1 MTRILACGCVLAL
14 FATSNAGAQ
23 QTLTPEPVV
32 SASIDPA
39 RVVVGQRATL
49 VVTVLAP
56 NYMPAPPLL
65 PDFQVR
71 NAVTRPLGA
80 INQTETRD
88 GVAYAGIRYEFAI
101 FPQEDGSFAIV
112 DQKIKVTYA
121 AAPPQA
127 STVTLDVPRLALE
140 AFIPEPAQSLDPFV
154 SSNAISFEQN
164 VERSSQELR
173 VDDSI
178 TRTVTIKA
186 DGTPAMLLPPVT
198 FAKIDGLALY
208 PAQPSVQD
216 NVDRRTG
223 VLSATRID
231 EATYILERAGDYTLP
246 PIELAWW
253 NTRESKVERTRID
266 SVNVRVADNPAL
278 RAAVPNDN
286 ATSWKGGDYIDAIR
300 DHWLLTM
307 TVLALLAVVAWFA
320 PAAIRSIGQDIIRR
334 RTAYLASEAWSFAQ
348 VRAASR
354 DSDPTKVYFALLDWL
369 QRFEPLGPGRHLDTL
384 KKAAKDPGLDQELA
398 SLEARLFSP
407 QAEDVAWTARKLLK
421 RVKIVRNRL
430 LNSAPAQ
437 VPRQALSDHLNP
449 VVAPP
454 PINPRWRPVAR

>member
-1 MTRILACGCVLAL
+1 
-14 FATSNAGAQ
+14 
-23 QTLTPEPVV
+23 
-32 SASIDPA
+32 
-39 RVVVGQRATL
+39 
-49 VVTVLAP
+49 
-56 NYMPAPPLL
+56 
-65 PDFQVR
+65 
-71 NAVTRPLGA
+71 
-80 INQTETRD
+80 
-88 GVAYAGIRYEFAI
+88 
-101 FPQEDGSFAIV
+101 
-112 DQKIKVTYA
+112 
-121 AAPPQA
+121 
-127 STVTLDVPRLALE
+127 LALE

-164 VERSSQELR
+164 VKRSSQELK
-173 VDDSI
+173 VGDSI
-178 TRTVTIKA
+178 TRTVTTKA

-223 VLSATRID
+223 VLSGTRID

-253 NTRESKVERTRID
+253 NARESKVERTRID
-266 SVNVRVADNPAL
+266 TVSVRVADNPAL
-278 RAAVPNDN
+278 RAAVPNAN

-300 DHWLLTM
+300 DHWLLTT

-320 PAAIRSIGQDIIRR
+320 PAAIRSVDQHIVRK
-334 RTAYLASEAWSFAQ
+334 RTAYLASEECSFAQ

-354 DSDPTKVYFALLDWL
+354 SGDPTKVYFALLQWL
-369 QRFEPLGPGRHLDTL
+369 QRFEPLGSGRNLDTL
-384 KKAAKDPGLDQELA
+384 KKAARDPGLDQELA

-407 QAEDVAWTARKLLK
+407 QTEDVAWTARKLIK

-430 LNSAPAQ
+430 LNSASAQ
-437 VPRQALSDHLNP
+437 APRKALPDHLNP

-454 PINPRWRPVAR
+454 QINPRWRPVAR